1 MADDPSSLPQMI
13 LDRARTS
20 PQRVAFRV
28 RRDAAYVDIPWSEA
42 LPRIQAIA
50 AGLLSAGP
58 VDDGAC
64 ITIVGNTTMA
74 SCLVDFAALSVGLK
88 TVPVYASLLPE
99 EVGYM
104 HVDTAAQL
112 VVVDDASQLDKVRA
126 FRKGF
131 TFFDRPYSPAELSAR
146 AKVVVIHP
154 AGLAPADDW
163 ESLESVEA
171 RGRAQQAT
179 LESEVRR
186 RVSLIRREH
195 VATFT
200 YTSGTTGAPKAVI
213 QTHDNMLAMLEDV
226 ADAGLMDDAVL
237 EHGLF
242 LFLPAAHSF
251 GRMVEFAGPFFGAP
265 LVMSSVP
272 TLAADLLVARPGF
285 FPAAPRVFE
294 KMMAKITSAI
304 ENEHGLKRWLL
315 DWALGVGRQVA
326 ARGAAGESLPLLLA
340 AQRGLADRL
349 VLAKL
354 RSRLGLDNASVLL
367 SGAAALRED
376 VQMFFLAL
384 GLTVLEAYGLTETC
398 PGLTVNRRDNVRTG
412 TVGRPFKRC
421 ELKLGPDGELLA
433 RGPNITQG
441 YLNRPEATAEAFDA
455 DGWFRTGDL
464 ASIDSEGF
472 VRIAGRKKELLK
484 TSGGKYIAPLKIEA
498 QLKRHPLV
506 QEAVVVGEGR
516 NYCTALF
523 ALDAEILVEVAR
535 REGIPADPAHP
546 RINTVLQ
553 TLVAETNT
561 GLASFER
568 IKTFR
573 VSPGPFTVD
582 GGELTASLKVK
593 RHAVVRKHAALIE
606 SMYEAVDSPSLN
618 G

>member
-1 MADDPSSLPQMI
+1 MADEHASLSHMI
-13 LDRARTS
+13 LDRVRTS

-28 RRDAAYVDIPWSEA
+28 RRGDAYVDISWSEVS
-42 LPRIQAIA
+42 PRIEAIA

-64 ITIVGNTTMA
+64 ITIVGNTSMA
-74 SCLVDFAALSVGLK
+74 SCLVDFAALTVGLK

-104 HVDTAAQL
+104 HMDTAAQII
-112 VVVDDASQLDKVRA
+112 VVDDGSQLDKVRA
-126 FRKGF
+126 FRAGF
-131 TFFDRPYSPAELSAR
+131 TFFERTYSPADNTAR

-163 ESLESVEA
+163 ESLEALEA
-171 RGRAQQAT
+171 RGRARHAA
-179 LESEVRR
+179 LEEEMRR
-186 RVSLIRREH
+186 RVSLLRREH
-195 VATFT
+195 VATYT

-226 ADAGLMDDAVL
+226 AEAGMMDEQVR

-251 GRMVEFAGPFFGAP
+251 GRMVEFSGPFFGAP

-272 TLAADLLVARPGF
+272 TLAADLAVGRPGF

-294 KMMAKITSAI
+294 KMMAKVTSAI
-304 ENEHGLKRWLL
+304 ENERGLRRRLVE
-315 DWALGVGRQVA
+315 WALGVGRQVA
-326 ARGAAGESLPLLLA
+326 TRGIEGKSLPLWLA

-354 RSRLGLDNASVLL
+354 RSRLGLDQASVLL
-367 SGAAALRED
+367 SGAAPLRVD
-376 VQMFFLAL
+376 VQMFFLSL

-398 PGLTVNRRDNVRTG
+398 PGLTINRREDVRPG
-412 TVGRPFKRC
+412 TVGIPFKRC
-421 ELKLGPDGELLA
+421 VLKVGADGELLA
-433 RGPNITQG
+433 RGPNISRG
-441 YLNRPEATAEAFDA
+441 YLNRPDATADSYDEE
-455 DGWFRTGDL
+455 GWFRTGDL
-464 ASIDSEGF
+464 GSIDADGF
-472 VRIAGRKKELLK
+472 VRITGRKKELLK

-498 QLKRHPLV
+498 QLKQHPLI
-506 QEAVVVGEGR
+506 QEAVVIGEGR

-523 ALDAEILVEVAR
+523 ALDTEILAEVAR

-546 RINTVLQ
+546 RIDKVLKS
-553 TLVAETNT
+553 LVAETNS
-561 GLASFER
+561 GLASFES

-606 SMYEAVDSPSLN
+606 SMYGAADAAH
-618 G
+618 

>member
-1 MADDPSSLPQMI
+1 MAVEYPSLSQMI
-13 LDRARTS
+13 LDRARAS
-20 PQRVAFRV
+20 PRRVAFRV
-28 RRDAAYVDIPWSEA
+28 RRDDAYVDVPWSE
-42 LPRIQAIA
+42 LSPRIEAIA
-50 AGLLSAGP
+50 AGVLSAGP
-58 VDDGAC
+58 VDDGAR
-64 ITIVGNTTMA
+64 ITIVGNTTME
-74 SCLVDFAALSVGLK
+74 SCLVDFAALSVGLT

-104 HVDTAAQL
+104 HADTAAQL
-112 VVVDDASQLDKVRA
+112 IVVDDGSQLDKVRA

-131 TFFDRPYSPAELSAR
+131 TFFERRYAPAELGAR

-154 AGLAPADDW
+154 AGLEPADDW
-163 ESLESVEA
+163 ESLESLEA
-171 RGRAQQAT
+171 RGRARRAA
-179 LESEVRR
+179 LEDEMRR

-226 ADAGLMDDAVL
+226 ADAGLMDDNVL
-237 EHGLF
+237 RHGLL

-272 TLAADLLVARPGF
+272 TLAADLLAARPGF

-294 KMMAKITSAI
+294 KMMAKVTSAI
-304 ENEHGLKRWLL
+304 ESEQGLRRRVLE
-315 DWALGVGRQVA
+315 WALGVGRQVA
-326 ARGAAGESLPLLLA
+326 SRGAAGHSLPVWLE
-340 AQRGLADRL
+340 AQRRLADRL
-349 VLAKL
+349 VLARL
-354 RSRLGLDNASVLL
+354 RARLGLDNASVLL
-367 SGAAALRED
+367 SGAAALRVD
-376 VQMFFLAL
+376 VQLFFLSL

-398 PGLTVNRRDNVRTG
+398 PGLTVNRKEDVRPG

-421 ELKLGPDGELLA
+421 ELKVAPDGELLA
-433 RGPNITQG
+433 RGPNISRG
-441 YLNRPEATAEAFDA
+441 YLNRPEATAEAFDE

-464 ASIDSEGF
+464 GSIDSEGF
-472 VRIAGRKKELLK
+472 VRITGRKKELLK
-484 TSGGKYIAPLKIEA
+484 TSGGKYVAPLKIEA

-506 QEAVVVGEGR
+506 QEAVVIGEGR

-523 ALDAEILVEVAR
+523 ALDPEILAVVAR
-535 REGIPADPAHP
+535 REGIPTDPAHP
-546 RINTVLQ
+546 RINDVLQ
-553 TLVAETNT
+553 TLVAEANS

-573 VSPGPFTVD
+573 VSPGPFTVE

-606 SMYEAVDSPSLN
+606 SMYGPPESPR
-618 G
+618 

>member
-1 MADDPSSLPQMI
+1 MAHEHPSLSQMI

-20 PQRVAFRV
+20 PRRVAFRV
-28 RRDAAYVDIPWSEA
+28 RRDDAYVDVPWSE
-42 LPRIQAIA
+42 LPPRIEAIA
-50 AGLLSAGP
+50 SGLLSAGP

-64 ITIVGNTTMA
+64 ITIVGNTTME

-112 VVVDDASQLDKVRA
+112 IVVDDGSQLDKVRA

-131 TFFDRPYSPAELSAR
+131 TFFERRYSPADLGAR

-163 ESLESVEA
+163 ESLESLEA
-171 RGRAQQAT
+171 RGRARRAA
-179 LESEVRR
+179 LENEMRR

-226 ADAGLMDDAVL
+226 ADAGLMDDNVL
-237 EHGLF
+237 RHGLL

-272 TLAADLLVARPGF
+272 TLAADLLAARPGF

-294 KMMAKITSAI
+294 KMMAKVTSAI
-304 ENEHGLKRWLL
+304 ESEQGLRRWVVE
-315 DWALGVGRQVA
+315 WALGVGRQVA
-326 ARGAAGESLPLLLA
+326 SRGAAGSSLPVWLK

-354 RSRLGLDNASVLL
+354 RARLGLDNASVLL
-367 SGAAALRED
+367 SGAAALRVD
-376 VQMFFLAL
+376 VQMFFLSL

-398 PGLTVNRRDNVRTG
+398 PGLTVNRKEDVRPG
-412 TVGRPFKRC
+412 SVGRSFKRC
-421 ELKLGPDGELLA
+421 ELKVGSDGELLA
-433 RGPNITQG
+433 RGPNISRG
-441 YLNRPEATAEAFDA
+441 YLNRPEATAEAFDD

-464 ASIDSEGF
+464 GSIDSEGF
-472 VRIAGRKKELLK
+472 VRITGRKKELLK
-484 TSGGKYIAPLKIEA
+484 TSGGKYVAPLKIEA
-498 QLKRHPLV
+498 LLKRHPLV
-506 QEAVVVGEGR
+506 QEAVVIGEGR

-523 ALDAEILVEVAR
+523 ALDAEILAVVAR
-535 REGIPADPAHP
+535 REGIPADPVHP
-546 RINTVLQ
+546 RINDVLQ
-553 TLVAETNT
+553 TLVEEANS

-593 RHAVVRKHAALIE
+593 RHEVVRKHAALIE
-606 SMYEAVDSPSLN
+606 SMYGAHAS
-618 G
+618 